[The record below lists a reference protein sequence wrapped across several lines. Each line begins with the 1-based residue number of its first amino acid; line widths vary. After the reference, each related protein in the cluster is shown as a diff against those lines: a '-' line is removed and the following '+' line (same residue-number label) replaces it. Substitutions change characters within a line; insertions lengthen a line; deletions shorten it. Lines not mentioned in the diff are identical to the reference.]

1 MPMKP
6 ASGRF
11 AGKFRG
17 SAMFPGLMF
26 KQSQGGGLP
35 FMGKRRFNVG
45 ALGRRFQPPKIYG
58 RLGSLEVRLARKRGE
73 IRRAQRLRYKVFYEE
88 MSAVPGAL
96 AMLSRRDEDAYDAV
110 FDHLLVVDRGDPNDG
125 RRWLRSKVVGTY
137 RMLRQEVAD
146 LNDGFYTQSEYD
158 IAPLLAAKPDYS
170 FMELGR
176 SCVLKPY
183 RNKRTLELLW
193 QGVWSYVREHGA
205 DVMIGCASFEGTD
218 PSAHA
223 EALSFLHHTALAPE
237 DWRVRAHEHLRVDM
251 NMMPREAVNVR
262 TAMKALPPLIKGY
275 LRVGAYVGDGAVI
288 DHQFG
293 TTDVFIIMPVEAIKS
308 RYFDHFGAPDELA
321 SASAAASVPLN

>member
-1 MPMKP
+1 
-6 ASGRF
+6 
-11 AGKFRG
+11 
-17 SAMFPGLMF
+17 MFPGLMF
-26 KQSQGGGLP
+26 KPGRGGALP
-35 FMGKRRFNVG
+35 FMGRRRFNVAAFG
-45 ALGRRFQPPKIYG
+45 KRFQPPKIYG
-58 RLGSLEVRLARKRGE
+58 RLGSLEVRLARKKSE

-96 AMLSRRDEDAYDAV
+96 AMLSRRDEDEYDAV
-110 FDHLLVVDRGDPNDG
+110 FDHLLVLDRGNPSDG
-125 RRWLRSKVVGTY
+125 RRWRRSKVVGTY
-137 RMLRQEVAD
+137 RMMRQEVAD
-146 LNDGFYTQSEYD
+146 LNDGFYTQGEYD
-158 IAPLLAAKPDYS
+158 IAPLLAARPDYS

-223 EALSFLHHTALAPE
+223 EALSFLYHTALAPE

-262 TAMKALPPLIKGY
+262 AAMKALPPLIKGY

-293 TTDVFIIMPVEAIKS
+293 TTDVFVIMPVEAIKS

-321 SASAAASVPLN
+321 SPSATAPVPLN